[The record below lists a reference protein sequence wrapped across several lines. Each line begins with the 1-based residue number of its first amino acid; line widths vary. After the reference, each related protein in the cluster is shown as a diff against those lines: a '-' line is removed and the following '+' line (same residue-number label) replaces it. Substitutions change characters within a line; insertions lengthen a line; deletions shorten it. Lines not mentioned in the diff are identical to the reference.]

1 MGRIPVEEA
10 RFYTACVLDAFDY
23 LHSLH
28 IIYRDLKPENLL
40 IDAQGY
46 LKLVDFGFAKF
57 CPDRT
62 YTVCGTP
69 EYLAPE
75 LVLGRAHDKSVDYW
89 AVGVLL
95 FEQVAGYSPFA
106 DRVANDQLVIC
117 KNITRGVVEF
127 PSHVTDKEVRPAPRG
142 APPPARDAPPA
153 HLPLSLS
160 PPLRAQRQSLVLQ
173 LLVKDPTRRL
183 GCTRGGAAEAK
194 AHPFFRGLDWARLRA
209 RQLTAPWRPVLAD
222 AMDVSHFDEYD
233 EKDVVAPYVATD
245 GWDDSF

>member
-1 MGRIPVEEA
+1 M
-10 RFYTACVLDAFDY
+10 LDAFDY

-75 LVLGRAHDKSVDYW
+75 LVLGRAHDRSVDYW

-127 PSHVTDKEVRPAPRG
+127 PSHVTDKEVRRCAERAAP
-142 APPPARDAPPA
+142 PLPPARALTHRPLSRLLPPPPPPRARARSCKASSCSCSSRTRRGAWAARAAAPPRPRRTPFSA
-153 HLPLSLS
+153 ASTG
-160 PPLRAQRQSLVLQ
+160 RA
-173 LLVKDPTRRL
+173 
-183 GCTRGGAAEAK
+183 C
-194 AHPFFRGLDWARLRA
+194 ARA
-209 RQLTAPWRPVLAD
+209 
-222 AMDVSHFDEYD
+222 S
-233 EKDVVAPYVATD
+233 
-245 GWDDSF
+245 